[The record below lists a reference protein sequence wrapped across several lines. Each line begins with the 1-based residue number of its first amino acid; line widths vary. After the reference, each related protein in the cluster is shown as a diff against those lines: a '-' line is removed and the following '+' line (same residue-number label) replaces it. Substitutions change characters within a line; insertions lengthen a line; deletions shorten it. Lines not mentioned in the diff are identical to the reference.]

1 MFFIVILYHE
11 GVILS
16 LSDNE
21 KRNSTKAVIMGKKGS
36 KGVESVK
43 KSDRNITP
51 CGEHLKALRES
62 KGMSQEYLGFL
73 LAEVLGCA
81 EIDKGRISKWER
93 GCGMRAS
100 VLSGYEQVFNC
111 TNDYLMGK
119 SKSPKRTERQ
129 ERQQERQRDKKEMQE
144 YMRRHRAYLVQYAA
158 ELCDCS
164 VSTYTVANEEIFDIH
179 AEVCADCL
187 GVKDLQGLQWLNYPC
202 TAAEFDL
209 LMGQVDR
216 AIENVFKSFIEM
228 KWHGVTVEEQT
239 PIKEH

>member
-1 MFFIVILYHE
+1 M
-11 GVILS
+11 
-16 LSDNE
+16 DNTGNFSKKE
-21 KRNSTKAVIMGKKGS
+21 MG
-36 KGVESVK
+36 E
-43 KSDRNITP
+43 R
-51 CGEHLKALRES
+51 LKALRLSRKNGGKAWTKTKMATELQLQGHPCS
-62 KGMSQEYLGFL
+62 SQTIANWENGETSPPTAALQTYTKIF
-73 LAEVLGCA
+73 GCT
-81 EIDKGRISKWER
+81 
-93 GCGMRAS
+93 
-100 VLSGYEQVFNC
+100 L
-111 TNDYLMGK
+111 DYLTGSSSAPNRDAK
-119 SKSPKRTERQ
+119 Q
-129 ERQQERQRDKKEMQE
+129 ERRYQKQKDETEMQE
-144 YMRRHRAYLVQYAA
+144 YMQQHRADLVRYAA

-228 KWHGVTVEEQT
+228 KWQGVTVEEPK